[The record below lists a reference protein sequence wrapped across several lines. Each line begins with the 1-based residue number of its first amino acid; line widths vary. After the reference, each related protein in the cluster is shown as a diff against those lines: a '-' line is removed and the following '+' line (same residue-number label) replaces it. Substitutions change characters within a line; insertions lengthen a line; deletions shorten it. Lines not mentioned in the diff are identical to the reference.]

1 MGVPESPV
9 KELMRDMIEMSRGVQ
24 HPTRGLFLRH
34 YLSGMT
40 RDKMPEGSSQGPEGC
55 LKDSITF
62 ILINFTEMNKLW
74 VRLQFQGHSRD
85 RERREMERKE
95 LRILVG
101 TNLVRLSQLEG
112 VDLEIY
118 QETILPAILEQIIK
132 CRDVIAQEYLMEV
145 IIQVFQD
152 DFHLRTL
159 SPFLETC
166 KKLNPRVS
174 IKNIIIGLID
184 RLTAYATREAEEN
197 PIDSDDSDEEEDEE
211 EEEEEEKE
219 AEEDEE
225 HTEKPKKDT
234 RRGIPKD
241 VPLFDIFWEEITSV
255 IKERPDITIPD
266 VIAMLVSLVNL
277 TLSCYPE
284 KLENVDR
291 VLAYARGKLE
301 EFKESPDLM
310 HQDTIRNMLALLRAP
325 IQAYPTVMTLM
336 LLPNYEPLLAQQHYS
351 SRRTIAHDIVN
362 SILKHQTLIE
372 TTEDVN
378 GILNLCSVLVRD
390 QKDTT
395 MRPGN
400 FTSRQD
406 EEDYIE
412 EQSWMA
418 RLIHLFQSES
428 ADEQFM
434 LLSAV
439 RKQLSDSGDR
449 IRYTFPSV
457 DEDWNKKCE
466 TLFRFM
472 HQVIAVLYNKTD
484 SGQSADQCG
493 FEEQAY
499 EFFVQSFVIY
509 EQSITGSQA
518 QFQSIIL
525 INGALQLTR
534 VFGADNYDK
543 LTATC
548 VNYAGRLLQNP
559 DSCRAI
565 CLCTRL
571 FWHVPTSNRG
581 EDNDNTTT
589 LYRDEQRVCDLLKRA
604 IDMARV
610 CLDKAV
616 KVQLYVEILNHCL
629 FYYETKRFD
638 FIVWH

>member
-1 MGVPESPV
+1 MSLTALPSQEEQQRLLADALVVVKTQSRLMCKALDESKLMEGLKYCSVMLAELRTSALTPKNYYELYMAIFDALRHLTTFLVESHEAGRHKLSELYELVQYAGNIVPRLYLMITVGAVFMGVPEAPV

-40 RDKMPEGSSQGPEGC
+40 RDKMPEGSGQGPEGN
-55 LKDSITF
+55 LRDSINF

-101 TNLVRLSQLEG
+101 TNLVRLSQLDG
-112 VDLEIY
+112 VDLPIY
-118 QETILPAILEQIIK
+118 QQTILPAILEQIIK

-145 IIQVFQD
+145 IVQVFQD
-152 DFHLRTL
+152 DFHLWTL
-159 SPFLETC
+159 RPFLDTC

-174 IKNIIIGLID
+174 VKNIIIGLID

-197 PIDSDDSDEEEDEE
+197 PVDSDDSDEEGEGEEAEE
-211 EEEEEEKE
+211 EEEE
-219 AEEDEE
+219 AGED
-225 HTEKPKKDT
+225 HRTKSKKDT

-255 IKERPDITIPD
+255 IKRPDITIPD
-266 VIAMLVSLVNL
+266 VIAMLVSLINL

-291 VLAYARGKLE
+291 VLAYARSKLDE
-301 EFKESPDLM
+301 LRESPDLM

-325 IQAYPTVMTLM
+325 IQSYPTVMTLM
-336 LLPNYEPLLAQQHYS
+336 LLPNYEPLLTQQHYS

-372 TTEDVN
+372 TTDDVN

-390 QKDTT
+390 QKDSA

-418 RLIHLFQSES
+418 RLI
-428 ADEQFM
+428 
-434 LLSAV
+434 
-439 RKQLSDSGDR
+439 
-449 IRYTFPSV
+449 
-457 DEDWNKKCE
+457 
-466 TLFRFM
+466 
-472 HQVIAVLYNKTD
+472 
-484 SGQSADQCG
+484 
-493 FEEQAY
+493 
-499 EFFVQSFVIY
+499 
-509 EQSITGSQA
+509 
-518 QFQSIIL
+518 
-525 INGALQLTR
+525 
-534 VFGADNYDK
+534 
-543 LTATC
+543 
-548 VNYAGRLLQNP
+548 
-559 DSCRAI
+559 
-565 CLCTRL
+565 
-571 FWHVPTSNRG
+571 
-581 EDNDNTTT
+581 
-589 LYRDEQRVCDLLKRA
+589 
-604 IDMARV
+604 
-610 CLDKAV
+610 
-616 KVQLYVEILNHCL
+616 
-629 FYYETKRFD
+629 
-638 FIVWH
+638 